1 MSTAK
6 AICDKSI
13 DDLSRRL
20 FELTSLNLNRSLN
33 SFYSD
38 EINAKKSTLFEH
50 PFFYPENRDWD
61 GRFSFLVPTNDSQF
75 TKVTSESPFSLTP
88 VPDEDNIYLRV
99 HPNECT
105 QSGDLAIPSRDFM
118 LLSYPWSQVFSKS
131 DLDLI
136 QKNNEILDF
145 CQKILQF
152 NPRVLYSDRKIDV
165 CFFGL
170 KNDPSRSFRDIM
182 NIGEFVDILKCQGGI
197 SQAMAQRNF
206 DFLAFK
212 LVKDSRVGFREDSST
227 VSAKKIALKIPRKAK
242 TFVVFIDS
250 LDLGIFKDSS
260 FSKGLVNLK
269 SLINSS
275 VVFENFTASGDWT
288 YPCMHSLHTG
298 VPIHYSFSNFRH
310 DPILRNVSKEAALGQ
325 QKTLATHFITQ
336 SLYCNDSKI
345 SSDNFLT
352 RVLAKNGIS
361 TAGIKS
367 SRNHGWRGGLTHSLD
382 VSFENCSINN
392 IVSHFD
398 AISSMQ
404 EIDTFFIDIDCL
416 HRDDLY
422 FKPHGRCWNSAPSEW
437 VNDIPD
443 KHERLLGVY
452 EDLDRE
458 RRRYMDKMQI
468 IDSILGDLLERIDE
482 NDNIVLF
489 SDHGSQY
496 FPWPTAEPY
505 ERHKD
510 STLSADRIWKPSL
523 IVRAP
528 SLKEF
533 RRNSIET
540 ELVCTSDIYNI
551 VKALHGLNTVS
562 DLSCNLPLALG
573 GSRPRRFATTLGLTV
588 EANEERP
595 ELSMPK
601 RFELVLR
608 DGSNSGSIHYCPLEA
623 KNLKDDSCENLFR
636 KMFPSAASVFA

>member
-1 MSTAK
+1 MSPAK
-6 AICDKSI
+6 AIYDKTI
-13 DDLSRRL
+13 DDLFRRL
-20 FELTSLNLNRSLN
+20 SDLTLLNLNRSAN
-33 SFYSD
+33 RTYSD
-38 EINAKKSTLFEH
+38 EINVKKSTLFEH
-50 PFFYPENRDWD
+50 QFFYPENRDWD

-75 TKVTSESPFSLTP
+75 VKLASEAPFSLAP

-99 HPNECT
+99 HPDECT

-118 LLSYPWSQVFSKS
+118 FLSYPWSQVFSKS

-136 QKNNEILDF
+136 QRNNKTLEF
-145 CQKILQF
+145 CQEVLNFDSQ
-152 NPRVLYSDRKIDV
+152 VLYSSKKIDV

-170 KNDPSRSFRDIM
+170 KSDPSRSFRDIM
-182 NIGEFVDILKCQGGI
+182 NIGEFVEILECKGGI

-212 LVKDSRVGFREDSST
+212 FVKDCQVSSCKNSST
-227 VSAKKIALKIPRKAK
+227 SVSKKLALRTAKKPK
-242 TFVVFIDS
+242 TFVIFIDS
-250 LDLGIFKDSS
+250 LDLGVFKDSS

-269 SLINSS
+269 SLIDSS
-275 VVFENFTASGDWT
+275 SVFENFTASGDWT

-298 VPIHYSFSNFRH
+298 VPIHFSFSNFRH
-310 DPILRNVSKEAALGQ
+310 DPLFRNISKEAVFAQ
-325 QKTLATHFITQ
+325 RKNLATLLICQ
-336 SLYCNDSKI
+336 SIYCNDSKI

-352 RVLAKNGIS
+352 RVLARNGIS

-392 IVSHFD
+392 IINHFD

-404 EIDTFFIDIDCL
+404 EVDTFFIDIDCL

-422 FKPHGRCWNSAPSEW
+422 FKPYGRHWNSTPSEW
-437 VNDIPD
+437 INDIPD

-458 RRRYMDKMQI
+458 RRRYMDKMQV
-468 IDSILGDLLERIDE
+468 IDSILGDLLDRIDD

-496 FPWPTAEPY
+496 FPWPSAEPY

-528 SLKEF
+528 TLKEF
-533 RRNSIET
+533 RHNSLES
-540 ELVCTSDIYNI
+540 ELVCTSDIFNI
-551 VKALHGLNTVS
+551 VKALNGLDTVS
-562 DLSCNLPLALG
+562 DHSCNLPLALG
-573 GSRPRRFATTLGLTV
+573 GARQRKFASTLGLTV

-608 DGSNSGSIHYCPLEA
+608 DGSNSGSIHYYPLDM
-623 KNLKDDSCENLFR
+623 KNLEDDSCENLFR
-636 KMFPSAASVFA
+636 KMFPGAAAVIA

>member
-1 MSTAK
+1 MA
-6 AICDKSI
+6 
-13 DDLSRRL
+13 
-20 FELTSLNLNRSLN
+20 
-33 SFYSD
+33 
-38 EINAKKSTLFEH
+38 
-50 PFFYPENRDWD
+50 
-61 GRFSFLVPTNDSQF
+61 
-75 TKVTSESPFSLTP
+75 P

-136 QKNNEILDF
+136 QKNNKILDF
-145 CQKILQF
+145 CQKILNF
-152 NPRVLYSDRKIDV
+152 DPRNLYSDRKVDV

-170 KNDPSRSFRDIM
+170 KSDPSRSFRDIM
-182 NIGEFVDILKCQGGI
+182 NIGEFVEILECKGGI
-197 SQAMAQRNF
+197 SQAMVQRNF

-212 LVKDSRVGFREDSST
+212 FAKDSRADFWKNSST
-227 VSAKKIALKIPRKAK
+227 SFAKKLDLKVPRKAK
-242 TFVVFIDS
+242 TFVIFIDS
-250 LDLGIFKDSS
+250 LDLGVFKNSG

-269 SLINSS
+269 SLIESS
-275 VVFENFTASGDWT
+275 VVFKNFTASGDWT

-310 DPILRNVSKEAALGQ
+310 DPMLRNVSREVILGQ
-325 QKTLATHFITQ
+325 QKNLSTHLTTQ
-336 SLYCNDSKI
+336 SIYCNDSKI
-345 SSDNFLT
+345 VSDNFLT
-352 RVLAKNGIS
+352 RVLARNGIS

-392 IVSHFD
+392 IINHFD
-398 AISSMQ
+398 SIASMQ
-404 EIDTFFIDIDCL
+404 EIDAFFIDIDCL

-422 FKPHGRCWNSAPSEW
+422 FKPHGKYWSSTPSEW

-458 RRRYMDKMQI
+458 RRRYMDKMQV
-468 IDSILGDLLERIDE
+468 IDSILGHLLERIDE

-528 SLKEF
+528 SVKEF
-533 RRNSIET
+533 RQNSIED

-551 VKALHGLNTVS
+551 VKALHGLDTVS
-562 DLSCNLPLALG
+562 DHSCNLPLALG
-573 GSRPRRFATTLGLTV
+573 GSRTRRFASTFGLTV

-608 DGSNSGSIHYCPLEA
+608 DGSNSGSIHYCSLEP
-623 KNLKDDSCENLFR
+623 KNLEDASCENLFR
-636 KMFPSAASVFA
+636 KMFPSAASVIA